1 MHSTKRSR
9 KKSHST
15 HRVSQKKDVR
25 SQRGVPETNY
35 GEIKRTS
42 SFSLTPTALNLLKQL
57 SQDLNIST
65 SELLERF
72 ARLGMELKE
81 SLSQKVLLQNT
92 VPESSKAL
100 HKP

>member
-1 MHSTKRSR
+1 MPSTKRSR

-15 HRVSQKKDVR
+15 YGISQKKSVR

-72 ARLGMELKE
+72 ARLGTELKD
-81 SLSQKVLLQNT
+81 SLSQKVLLQNA
-92 VPESSKAL
+92 VPESSEAL